1 MRRSLPLL
9 LLGASL
15 GTWSTLPLR
24 AQDFYEIRLRAGE
37 DNLRA
42 NRPLAAAI
50 QLRIAA
56 FGLLDRPVL
65 LSEALA
71 CLALA
76 QERAGHAPETD
87 AALIRFAD
95 VERRFAPYEKSALSP
110 DWKAEFESLARRRLP
125 ASTLA
130 SLPVF
135 SGGAPRRQASAATP
149 KPPRSIAPTPR
160 ASAIPAAPPPTPAPQ
175 RARPVEAAEDR
186 NFEPEDVDTPPRIK
200 KSTRASYPSAARDAG
215 VRGDVLLRV
224 LVSENGVPLEVEVV
238 RGIRPDLTQAAIEA
252 VKGWMFEPAR
262 RGGRKV
268 RSWTPVSIPFQ
279 P

>member
-1 MRRSLPLL
+1 LPLL
-9 LLGASL
+9 LLLAAV
-15 GTWSTLPLR
+15 GTLSTSPLR
-24 AQDFYEIRLRAGE
+24 AQDFYEIRLHAGE

-42 NRPLAAAI
+42 NRALAAAI

-76 QERAGHAPETD
+76 QERAGHAPEAD

-110 DWKAEFESLARRRLP
+110 DLKAEFESLARRRLP

-130 SLPVF
+130 SLPAF
-135 SGGAPRRQASAATP
+135 SGGSPRREASAATP

-160 ASAIPAAPPPTPAPQ
+160 ARANTAAVPPTPAPE
-175 RARPVEAAEDR
+175 RARPVQSADGG

-200 KSTRASYPSAARDAG
+200 KSTRASYPSAALDAG
-215 VRGDVLLRV
+215 VGGNVLLRV
-224 LVSENGVPLEVEVV
+224 LVSENGVPLEVEVI

-252 VKGWMFEPAR
+252 VKDWMFEPAR

-268 RSWTPVSIPFQ
+268 RSWTPVSIPFN